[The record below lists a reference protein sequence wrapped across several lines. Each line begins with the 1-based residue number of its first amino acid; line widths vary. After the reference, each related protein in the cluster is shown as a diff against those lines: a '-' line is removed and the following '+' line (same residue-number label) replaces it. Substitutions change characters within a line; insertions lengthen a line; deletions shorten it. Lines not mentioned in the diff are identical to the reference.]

1 MQRYKNLVIYC
12 YHRRDQGM
20 DRHAF
25 RKLLFASILCL
36 MFMIF
41 EVVGGLLAN
50 SLAIATDAAHLLADL
65 TGFIISMGAVW
76 LSSKPPTRNMTFGW
90 YRAVL
95 GAVISVM
102 FIWVVTGTLL
112 YWAIERI
119 ISSKSNDINA
129 SIMLVSASIG
139 IIVNIVMGVAL
150 HVGGVAHGHSHGHVQ
165 HGSGADSHHSHCS
178 LRKSHEGDE
187 VLSGEMAMSSKI
199 KNEAGA
205 VPVAPVVKQRQN
217 INVQAAIIHVI
228 GDLLQSIGV
237 FIAALIIFYKPEYE
251 VADPMCT
258 LMFSVIVVC
267 TTLPI
272 AVEALTVLLEGKPPC
287 IDFKEVLEMMT
298 QEKGV
303 RQVHRLRIWA
313 LSVERLIVT
322 AHIIIHPKQNG
333 LRIMDNISQRLN
345 ATYNIFELTLQT
357 ERLEDDGEDLL
368 HLNPQSPSY
377 QSMIEV
383 APPPPKTPPKTP
395 PKEKSSSKDT
405 SRTIIS
411 VQDPDTATKT
421 FSHLKK
427 HGHSKTPSK
436 VKSSSKTASRTVAS
450 VQDTE
455 TATRTPR

>member
-1 MQRYKNLVIYC
+1 MQRYKSLVIYC

-90 YRAVL
+90 YRAEVL
-95 GAVISVM
+95 GAMISVM

-112 YWAIERI
+112 YWAILRI
-119 ISSKSNDINA
+119 ISAKTHDINA
-129 SIMLVSASIG
+129 SIMLASASIG
-139 IIVNIVMGVAL
+139 IIVNIFMGVAL
-150 HVGGVAHGHSHGHVQ
+150 HVGGVAHGHSHGHSHAIFQ

-187 VLSGEMAMSSKI
+187 ELAGEVADSSKI

-205 VPVAPVVKQRQN
+205 VPVAPVAKQRQN

-228 GDLLQSIGV
+228 GDLLQSVGV
-237 FIAALIIFYKPEYE
+237 FIAALVIYHKPEYE

-258 LMFSVIVVC
+258 LMFSVIVMC

-272 AVEALTVLLEGKPPC
+272 AFEALTVLLEGKPPC

-298 QEKGV
+298 KEEGV

-322 AHIIIHPKQNG
+322 AHIVIQPKQDG
-333 LRIMDNISQRLN
+333 LRIMDSISHRLN
-345 ATYNIFELTLQT
+345 AAYNIFELTLQT
-357 ERLEDDGEDLL
+357 EGLKDDEEDMPQPD
-368 HLNPQSPSY
+368 PQSPSY
-377 QSMIEV
+377 SMIEV
-383 APPPPKTPPKTP
+383 APPAPETP
-395 PKEKSSSKDT
+395 PKEKGSSKDT

-411 VQDPDTATKT
+411 VQDPEAATKT
-421 FSHLKK
+421 LSHLKK
-427 HGHSKTPSK
+427 HHHSKTPPK
-436 VKSSSKTASRTVAS
+436 VKTG
-450 VQDTE
+450 VQDSD
-455 TATRTPR
+455 TATRTPL